1 MLEQLV
7 ASRMFHDTRIYV
19 PLARGPEK
27 GLAPLAFRHDCRSA
41 IKFNV
46 AVG

>member
-27 GLAPLAFRHDCRSA
+27 GRHGSFGFSTRLQECY
-41 IKFNV
+41 
-46 AVG
+46 